1 MRAEASVAV
10 RITDEG
16 MIPVPREFRQV
27 LGLKPAQV
35 VRLHQADD
43 ILVVRRLSPHEL
55 GEQIVALL
63 KQALAGA
70 RWEDIVALRAGDED
84 WR

>member
-1 MRAEASVAV
+1 MRAEVSVAV

-16 MIPVPREFRQV
+16 MIPIPRELRQA

-35 VRLHQADD
+35 VQLHQENDN
-43 ILVVRRLSPHEL
+43 LVVRRFSPHEP

-63 KQALAGA
+63 KQALADT
-70 RWEDIVALRAGDED
+70 R
-84 WR
+84 